1 MPSELVKRVPPETIR
16 TIFNNSQYP
25 TLIANGHLAPHML
38 KDSVLQNP
46 HLRREPPG
54 TRSQVIRY
62 FDLAGQWVVEIHQYL
77 RPDGSLGASGK
88 PDPKRLRIAGTIFI
102 PKSDTAL

>member
-1 MPSELVKRVPPETIR
+1 MPPERVKRVPPGTIR
-16 TIFNNSQYP
+16 ATFNNSQYP
-25 TLIANGHLAPHML
+25 KMIASGHLISQVI
-38 KDSVLQNP
+38 KDNILQNP
-46 HLRREPPG
+46 NLRGEPPG

-62 FDLAGQWVVEIHQYL
+62 LNLAGQWVVVIHQYL

-102 PKSDTAL
+102 STEG